1 MLVCII
7 LINIVNIS
15 SIFFCFNIQYF
26 FNTASFF
33 ELQALFDDYLT
44 YMYEL
49 FGVQDDEQVDDQM
62 EQDDDAQMQVVL
74 HEVIIDYSLVAIN
87 FKILKAVI
95 VYYIIIRDNKQI

>member
-1 MLVCII
+1 MH
-7 LINIVNIS
+7 NIDIVDIS
-15 SIFFCFNIQYF
+15 SIFFGFNIQYF